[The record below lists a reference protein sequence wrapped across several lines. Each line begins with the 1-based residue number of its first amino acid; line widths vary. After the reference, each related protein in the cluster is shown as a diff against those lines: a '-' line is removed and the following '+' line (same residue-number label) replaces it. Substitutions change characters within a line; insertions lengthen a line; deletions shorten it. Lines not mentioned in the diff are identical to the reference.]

1 MNIIYL
7 GTPHFAVE
15 PLDALRKAGHNIVAV
30 VTQMD
35 KVNARGKKIV
45 YSDIKTYAINNNLPL
60 YQFES
65 IKKQGVESLSKLN
78 ADIMITASYGQI
90 LSKEVLEICRYGVLN
105 IHASLLPKLRGASP
119 VASALL
125 LGENETG
132 VTIMQTDVGLD
143 DGKMLLKE
151 KIKIEES
158 DNQETL
164 MDKLSMLGG
173 KLIVKVL
180 GDLDFYRKNAE
191 SQDEEIATHCKKIN
205 KQDALIN
212 FNNDANIE
220 NNKIKAFY
228 GNPTAYFNFN
238 GEVYKVVEAEVVK
251 CNVKSAGIVMH
262 YDKVNGFVISC
273 LNNALSIKVL
283 QKQGGKILNIKDFMN
298 GNKFEI
304 GKQIK

>member
-1 MNIIYL
+1 MNIIFL
-7 GTPHFAVE
+7 GTPQFAVE
-15 PLDALRKAGHNIVAV
+15 PLDALKKAGHNIVAV

-45 YSDIKTYAINNNLPL
+45 YSEIKTYALNNNLPL

-90 LSKEVLEICRYGVLN
+90 LSKEVLEICKYGVLN
-105 IHASLLPKLRGASP
+105 IHASLLPKFRGASP
-119 VASALL
+119 VSSALI

-143 DGKMLLKE
+143 DGKMLLKG
-151 KIKIEES
+151 KIKIEEN

-164 MDKLSMLGG
+164 LNKLSMLGG
-173 KLIVKVL
+173 ELIVKVL
-180 GDLDFYRKNAE
+180 SNLDFYVENAE
-191 SQDEEIATHCKKIN
+191 SQNEEIATHCKKIS
-205 KQDALIN
+205 KQDAMIN
-212 FNNDANIE
+212 FNNDASVE
-220 NNKIKAFY
+220 NNKIRAFY
-228 GNPTAYFNFN
+228 GNPTAFFNYN
-238 GEVYKVVEAEVVK
+238 GEFYKVFEAEVVK
-251 CNVKSAGIVMH
+251 CNEKNAGIVMH

-273 LNNALSIKVL
+273 ANNALSIKVL
-283 QKQGGKILNIKDFMN
+283 QKQGGKVLNIKDFMN